1 MPWLILFVAGLLE
14 AGWAVGLR
22 TTDGFTRPLPSL
34 LTGSAIVASMLLLAL
49 AMRDLPVG
57 TAYAV
62 WVGIGVIGTAIA
74 GIVFYDE
81 PATMARLA
89 FLGLLAIAI
98 AGLRFTGE

>member
-34 LTGSAIVASMLLLAL
+34 LTGSAIVGSMVLLAI

-57 TAYAV
+57 IAYAV
-62 WVGIGVIGTAIA
+62 WVGIGVIGTAVA

-81 PATMARLA
+81 PATAARLA
-89 FLGLLAIAI
+89 FLGLLAVAI

>member
-34 LTGSAIVASMLLLAL
+34 LTGSAIVGSMVLLAI

-62 WVGIGVIGTAIA
+62 WVGIGVIGTAVA

-81 PATMARLA
+81 PATAARLA
-89 FLGLLAIAI
+89 FLGLLAVAI